1 MEGIAKENDILV
13 ELPKMELLA
22 ALQMDEDFEVS
33 VDDNTLH
40 ISRLGL
46 RFHFFDMPVQ
56 AWADRLE
63 MMMQL

>member
-1 MEGIAKENDILV
+1 MV

-22 ALQMDEDFEVS
+22 ALQMDEDFEAS

-40 ISRLGL
+40 VSRLGL
-46 RFHFFDMPVQ
+46 RFHFFDIPVQ

>member
-1 MEGIAKENDILV
+1 
-13 ELPKMELLA
+13 MELLA
-22 ALQMDEDFEVS
+22 ALQMDEDFEAS

-40 ISRLGL
+40 VSRLGL
-46 RFHFFDMPVQ
+46 RFHFFDIPVQ